1 VSLRRALEAVP
12 DDRITRAVAN
22 GVVRYLNEHRAIH
35 VDGPRIAA
43 MTHLDVRAVQVVLDA
58 LVVGRVLDF
67 VSDPPGYRLLDD
79 RVLQIEVDLFLR
91 SSRSHGEVLQSNVER
106 YRRMYGGR

>member
-12 DDRITRAVAN
+12 DDRMTRAVVD
-22 GVVRYLNEHRAIH
+22 GVVRYLNEHRVIH
-35 VDGPRIAA
+35 VDAPRIAST
-43 MTHLDVRAVQVVLDA
+43 THLDLPTVQRVLDA
-58 LVVGRVLDF
+58 LVVGGVLDF

-79 RVLQIEVDLFLR
+79 RVLQIEIDLFLR
-91 SSRSHGEVLQSNVER
+91 SSRNHGDVLQSNVDR